1 LILDSIAGGGRNQP
15 TMLFQSQE
23 FVLLLLPVTL
33 ALYYLFADRPR
44 ARQAILI
51 LSSLVFYGWW
61 DARFVPLLIAHC
73 TVAWAGPKLAQI
85 TGRRAFIDAAI
96 ALQFLSLATFKYS
109 NFVIVNVEQI
119 LNVALPRAEVLL
131 PIGISFYTFQLV
143 SYLIDV
149 RRGTA
154 PAHPL
159 WSILLYISFFPHL
172 IAGPIVRHNELLP
185 QFAAHPLRPGMAER
199 FGKGLTLFIIGMAK
213 KVLLADPLAL
223 VADPIFAADVSG
235 TQFGAAWTGAL
246 AFTFQL
252 FLDFSAYSEMAIGLA
267 LMFGLLLP
275 ENFRNPYRATSL
287 RDFWR
292 RWHITLATF
301 LRDYV
306 YVPLGGNR
314 QGRPRYVL
322 AIMVTMGAC
331 GLWHGAGWTYV
342 SWGVLHGA
350 GLIVCAAYQSVGRP
364 LPSPVG
370 WLLTMLFVIAGWVI
384 FRAPNFSVAYDLLTA
399 MAGFNGFEGR
409 IRHRTLL
416 VVAAAVSLLLPS
428 SHELIERW
436 LRPLPAIAV
445 PLAATFA
452 FMMLRI
458 NTDTPVAFI
467 YFQF

>member
-1 LILDSIAGGGRNQP
+1 
-15 TMLFQSQE
+15 MLFQSQE
-23 FVLLLLPVTL
+23 FILLLLPITL
-33 ALYYLFADRPR
+33 ALYYAVADRPT
-44 ARQAILI
+44 ARQATLVLASLI
-51 LSSLVFYGWW
+51 FYGWW
-61 DARFVPLLIAHC
+61 DARFVPLLLAHC
-73 TVAWAGPKLAQI
+73 AIAWAGPVLAQK

-96 ALQFLSLATFKYS
+96 VLQFLSLAFFKYT
-109 NFVIVNVEQI
+109 NFLVANVEQATGI
-119 LNVALPRAEVLL
+119 VLPKSDILL

-149 RRGTA
+149 RRGHA

-159 WSILLYISFFPHL
+159 GSILLYISFFPHL

-185 QFAAHPLRPGMAER
+185 QFAADPLRPGVAER
-199 FGKGLTLFIIGMAK
+199 LGKGLTLFIIGMAK
-213 KVLLADPLAL
+213 KVLLADPLSRL
-223 VADPIFAADVSG
+223 ADPIFASAALAASA
-235 TQFGAAWTGAL
+235 TSFGSAWTGAL

-267 LMFGLLLP
+267 LMFGLILP

-306 YVPLGGNR
+306 YIPLGGNR
-314 QGRPRYVL
+314 EGSARYVL
-322 AIMVTMGAC
+322 AVMVTMGAC

-342 SWGVLHGA
+342 TWGLLHGA
-350 GLIVCAAYQSVGRP
+350 GLIACAAYQSLQRP
-364 LPSPVG
+364 LPAPVG

-384 FRAPNFSVAYDLLTA
+384 FRSPTFAAAQDLLSA
-399 MAGFNGFEGR
+399 MAGFHGFSGR
-409 IRHRTLL
+409 IQGRTLL
-416 VVAAAVSLLLPS
+416 IFAAAASLLMPS

-436 LRPLPAIAV
+436 LKPWPSLAM
-445 PLAATFA
+445 PLAVTFA

-458 NTDTPVAFI
+458 NTEAPVNFI